1 LSDVRDGFGM
11 SLLEDFGIGVLGLD
25 FLERLFML
33 VLDSSRLLDKES
45 GLRMG
50 MQPILKVQIIN

>member
-1 LSDVRDGFGM
+1 M